1 MGKAFSI
8 FRPVLRLFFIILPI
22 YSCSKDSSSPFV
34 SINEPIINGW
44 ELSSINFD
52 LNVHTT
58 KMEFLSPSTG
68 IIAGYNGEIY
78 FTSNSGETWQTI
90 ESGTTLHL
98 NNMYFLDANTGFVS
112 GRGMSGCL
120 DPDCNKGSIF
130 MKTSNGGQNW
140 DKVFYDSLAYLESMI
155 FKDPDH
161 GIAVM
166 ECYQRPNSKHMFLVK
181 TYNGGINWVKTNIE
195 IPQTTPTALSEVQ
208 GIYYLIG
215 PNHNIL
221 KSNNYGVSWQS
232 FSTPIAA
239 SEDIQIMQFIN
250 KDIGFISDGS
260 SVYKTT
266 NGCVNWVKIGTEFS
280 QLRGVHFYNNLE
292 GFGFDLISAYEG
304 GDFPTFK
311 GTYIYST
318 TNGGLTWTKGE
329 LYEKFAFSQLSYPN
343 PGLGYGISGN
353 KLYRLN
359 KK

>member
-1 MGKAFSI
+1 MKKAYSI
-8 FRPVLRLFFIILPI
+8 FKPVWGLFYIILLVL
-22 YSCSKDSSSPFV
+22 SCSKDVSSPFV
-34 SINEPIINGW
+34 STNEPIISGW
-44 ELSSINFD
+44 ELSTINFD
-52 LNVHTT
+52 LIVHST
-58 KMEFLSPSTG
+58 KMEFLSSSKG
-68 IIAGYNGEIY
+68 IISGYNGEIY
-78 FTSNSGETWQTI
+78 FTSNSGESWQTI
-90 ESGTTLHL
+90 KSGTTLHL
-98 NNMYFLDANTGFVS
+98 NNMYFIDANTGFIS

-130 MKTSNGGQNW
+130 MKTNDGGQNW
-140 DKVFYDSLAYLESMI
+140 NKVFYDSLAYLESMI

-181 TYNGGINWVKTNIE
+181 TLNGGISWVKTNID
-195 IPQTTPTALSEVQ
+195 IPQTTPTDLTEIQ

-221 KSNNYGVSWQS
+221 KSSNYGVTWQS
-232 FSTPIAA
+232 FSTPITA
-239 SEDIQIMQFIN
+239 SKDIQIMQFIN

-266 NGCVNWVKIGTEFS
+266 DGCVNWVKIGNEFS
-280 QLRGVHFYNNLE
+280 HLRGIHFYNNLE
-292 GFGFDLISAYEG
+292 GFGFEPIVAYEG

-318 TNGGLTWTKGE
+318 IDGGLTWTKGE
-329 LYEKFAFSQLSYPN
+329 LYENFFIGQISYPN

-353 KLYRLN
+353 KLYRFI